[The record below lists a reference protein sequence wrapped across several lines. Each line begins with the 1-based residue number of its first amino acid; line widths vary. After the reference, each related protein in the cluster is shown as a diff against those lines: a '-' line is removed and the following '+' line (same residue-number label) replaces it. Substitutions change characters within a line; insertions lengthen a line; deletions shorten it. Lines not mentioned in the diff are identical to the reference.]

1 MLNLL
6 QTITGMKGIPQAST
20 LIIEPE
26 QMRVKVRTVVAGAS
40 QTESYFLPDYLIMNE
55 DEDLKAR
62 ILEEVSL
69 FSSRFF

>member
-1 MLNLL
+1 MKA
-6 QTITGMKGIPQAST
+6 ITDGST

-26 QMRVKVRTVVAGAS
+26 NMRVKHYDMGT
-40 QTESYFLPDYLIMNE
+40 THIESFFLPDFLIMHS
-55 DEDLKAR
+55 DEQVKQS

>member
-1 MLNLL
+1 
-6 QTITGMKGIPQAST
+6 MKAVADLST

-26 QMRVKVRTVVAGAS
+26 QMRVKVKH
-40 QTESYFLPDYLIMNE
+40 QESGTTRIESFFLPDFLLMYS
-55 DEDLKAR
+55 DEEAKRR

>member
-1 MLNLL
+1 
-6 QTITGMKGIPQAST
+6 MKGIADIST

-26 QMRVKVRTVVAGAS
+26 QMRIKVKHYDYGTTRI
-40 QTESYFLPDYLIMNE
+40 ESFFLPDFLMMHS
-55 DEDLKAR
+55 DEEVKER